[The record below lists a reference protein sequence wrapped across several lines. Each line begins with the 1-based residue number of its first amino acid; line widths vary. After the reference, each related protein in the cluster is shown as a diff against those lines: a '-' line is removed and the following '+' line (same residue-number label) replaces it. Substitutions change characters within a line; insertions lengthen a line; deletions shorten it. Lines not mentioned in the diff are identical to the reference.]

1 LINSADQSQDNSES
15 GLLKLPNEVKQRI
28 WTYAVA
34 VEDSIVPHQI
44 RPKSNKFIW
53 TKEQITQKNGKIDI
67 AAAPQLTAVQLA
79 KVCRSIYDDVATT
92 HVRV

>member
-1 LINSADQSQDNSES
+1 
-15 GLLKLPNEVKQRI
+15 VKQRI

-34 VEDSIVPHQI
+34 VEKPIEPHQI

-53 TKEQITQKNGKIDI
+53 SKEQITQKDGKINI